1 MTQKNNSVPTVA
13 IIGAGASGLMA
24 AEVLSARSVEVHVF
38 EQMPTAGRKILMAG
52 KTGLNI
58 SHNEPLDDFVTRY
71 TPSDVMA
78 KFVREFHAEDIRAW
92 MNGLGIDSYVG
103 SSGRIFPVQM
113 KASDLLRAWLSRLS
127 EQGVQFH
134 YRHAC
139 VGVQDNLVAFIKK
152 DKHGDELERF
162 ERTFDS
168 IVLACG
174 GGSYA
179 RLGSD
184 GAWQAWFGDD
194 ELTPLYASN
203 VGVVRS
209 WSPFMNDVFGQ
220 ALKRITITVG
230 DESAHGD
237 VVISHYGME
246 SGLIYKLNRAMR
258 AMLNESGRIR
268 LQIDLM
274 PDKSIDDI
282 TKTLNKSK
290 KQSLNNILRKVGLD
304 ATKIA
309 LLRECTN
316 KTDWSDLSKMA
327 AFAKNLPVD
336 FDGFRPMDEAIST
349 GGGVRLSAVNDQ
361 LQSRRNPHL
370 FIAGEMLDWDAPT
383 GGYLLTACLAMGRA
397 VGQNVANFI
406 QSS

>member
-1 MTQKNNSVPTVA
+1 MTQKNNSAPAVA

-24 AEVLSARSVEVHVF
+24 AEVLSARGIEVHVF

-58 SHNEPLDDFVTRY
+58 SHSEPLDDFVIRY
-71 TPSDVMA
+71 TPGDVMA
-78 KFVREFHAEDIRAW
+78 KFVRDFHAEDIRTW

-139 VGVQDNLVAFIKK
+139 MGVQDNLVTFIKK
-152 DKHGDELERF
+152 DKRGDELDRF
-162 ERTFDS
+162 ERRFDA

-184 GAWQAWFGDD
+184 SAWQAWFVDD

-203 VGVVRS
+203 AGVVRS

-220 ALKRITITVG
+220 ALKRITITTG

-258 AMLNESGRIR
+258 TMLNESGRIR

-282 TKTLNKSK
+282 AKALNKSK
-290 KQSLNNILRKVGLD
+290 KQSLNNSLRKAGLD

-309 LLRECTN
+309 LLRECTH

-327 AFAKNLPVD
+327 AFVKNLPVD

-349 GGGVRLSAVNDQ
+349 GGGVRLSVVDDQ
-361 LQSRRNPHL
+361 LQSRRNPYL

-383 GGYLLTACLAMGRA
+383 GGYLLTACLAMGRM
-397 VGQNVANFI
+397 VGQSVADFI
-406 QSS
+406 QN